1 MRSKKSF
8 SFLSL
13 IVFFTAFFAIIYIG
27 LAKYYENG
35 FSINTWINGV
45 YCTGKSVE
53 EINDELKG
61 EYETRSIEVI
71 YPDGNVEY
79 IFPDEFDFRID
90 FSSYLNSIKESQDP
104 YLWILNSKSRVKK
117 LEISPLYYYDEE
129 ELISQINNLTFVK
142 EHTRGLS
149 PYVFFAMGENGY
161 ELIDNHV
168 DQVDFEK
175 LYDSVLKALYTEDPV
190 ILGDEYLKE
199 YEYSDE
205 EKEFFVEK
213 DIIDKYLET
222 KIVYDMGDEEIP
234 VDSLAL
240 SGFIELGDDG
250 LFVKDESGN
259 LKIFD
264 DKVKAFVND
273 LCDRYNTADKSRLYT
288 TVNGEVKTIKNVY
301 YGTIIDRR
309 AECDYLIKAVKEN
322 IRETHTPEYI
332 KKGFALGEDDI
343 GNTYIEID
351 LTNQVLYF
359 FEDGMVSLCCDI
371 VSGKPGVNGTPQM
384 ICYVYKKQ
392 KAAILRGDNYASYVD
407 YWMPIYKGIGLHD
420 ASWQRE
426 FGGERYLTHGSHGC
440 INLKKADAKYIYDHI
455 EVGIPVILYY

>member
-1 MRSKKSF
+1 MRSNKSF
-8 SFLSL
+8 GILSL
-13 IVFFTAFFAIIYIG
+13 VMFLIATAVGTYIG
-27 LAKYYENG
+27 LAEYYRNG
-35 FSINTWINGV
+35 FSFNTWINGV

-71 YPDGNVEY
+71 DPDGNVEY

-90 FSSYLNSIKESQDP
+90 FSSYLNLIKDSQDP
-104 YLWILNSKSRVKK
+104 YLWILNSKKRVKN
-117 LEISPLYYYDEE
+117 LEIEPLYYYDEDA
-129 ELISQINNLTFVK
+129 LIKQIENLTFVK
-142 EHTRGLS
+142 EHTRGYD
-149 PYVFFAMGENGY
+149 PYVFFVMGENGY

-168 DQVDFEK
+168 RQVDFDKVYE
-175 LYDSVLKALYTEDPV
+175 SVLKALYTEDPV
-190 ILGDEYLKE
+190 VLCDDYLMD
-199 YEYSDE
+199 YEYSEE
-205 EKEFFVEK
+205 EKAFFSEK
-213 DIIDKYLET
+213 DIVDSYLET
-222 KIVYDMGDEEIP
+222 KIVYDMGEEEIP
-234 VDSLAL
+234 VDSLVL
-240 SGFIELGDDG
+240 SRFIELGDDG
-250 LFVKDESGN
+250 LFEKDESGN
-259 LKIFD
+259 LKIYD
-264 DKVKAFVND
+264 DKVREFVTE
-273 LCDRYNTADKSRLYT
+273 LCDKYNTADRSRLYT
-288 TVNGEVKTIKNVY
+288 TINGEVKTIKNVY
-301 YGTIIDRR
+301 YGTIIDKR
-309 AECDYLIKAVKEN
+309 AECDYLIRAVKEGVS
-322 IRETHTPEYI
+322 ETHTPEYI
-332 KKGFALGEDDI
+332 KTGYALGENDI

-440 INLKKADAKYIYDHI
+440 INLKKSDAKYIYDHI